1 MRRSPALS
9 VIALV
14 ACLLAAGCDGDG
26 GERDGDRTEAVEPC
40 NGVEYVDV
48 QGAPP
53 AYAGTTLSSYAAAS
67 TVCAAYWLD
76 HVDDWFVPQGLAIRD
91 TTAFVS
97 GYRWHERRSERPC
110 QLLVVD
116 LETGQT
122 LEFLERFEAPI
133 YRPEPTYC
141 RHGGGLELTSHGLWV
156 AEFERLWLLDPA
168 LVGHGDPVLRAW
180 RLQRPIEGS
189 SLVVDGER
197 LGLAGFSTRRPG
209 RISWFRLDDVLAPG
223 VTLLA
228 EPERRGRVPKR
239 LQGITAGPDGI
250 WLSSSRTS
258 CAELSAPGRRP
269 FEFVPGAEDIELLGN
284 DLWTLSE
291 AGARPYLSPGEQVVP
306 MLLRLDQRAVLAGSV
321 ADCGW

>member
-1 MRRSPALS
+1 VSRSPALS

-14 ACLLAAGCDGDG
+14 ACLLAAGCDGDA
-26 GERDGDRTEAVEPC
+26 GERDGGRAEAAGRC
-40 NGVEYVDV
+40 SGVEFAAVR
-48 QGAPP
+48 GTPP
-53 AYAGTTLSSYAAAS
+53 AYAGMTLRPYAAARA
-67 TVCAAYWLD
+67 VCAAYWLD
-76 HVDDWFVPQGLAIRD
+76 HVADWFVPQGLAISG

-116 LETGQT
+116 LETGRT

-156 AEFERLWLLDPA
+156 AESERLWLLDPA

-189 SLVVDGER
+189 SLVVDDER

-228 EPERRGRVPKR
+228 EPERRDRVPKR

-250 WLSSSRTS
+250 WLSSSSTH
-258 CAELSAPGRRP
+258 CAELRTPGRRP
-269 FEFVPGAEDIELLGN
+269 VEFVPGAEDIEISGN

-291 AGARPYLSPGEQVVP
+291 AGARPYMSPGEAVVP
-306 MLLRLDQRAVLAGSV
+306 MLLRLDRRAVLAGRV